1 MTSIFRSGAFRMR
14 LVSVGRLSA
23 SPFVEGE
30 RNGGDGFSMVAKEGR
45 QTSPYPL
52 C

>member
-30 RNGGDGFSMVAKEGR
+30 RMEVMGFR
-45 QTSPYPL
+45 W
-52 C
+52 